1 LTRHKVLWQN
11 RVTERQKPARSRL
24 FIGLLDGGNKRLD
37 PFMPPINNRSVNR
50 LMDNIIQKSSQCC
63 KQKFEQLSLFSKDR
77 LPHRPYCSPEK
88 GAHLIRPV
96 DKALQFPYLQV
107 NSSAIRWWMVFD
119 IDRQGA
125 ALAWDDANLP
135 PPAWSATDPESTK
148 GHIAY
153 GLDVPVVTTDA
164 ARAHPIR
171 YLRHVEYG
179 MALALG
185 ADLKYSGL
193 ITKNPLHKNWKVWQ
207 GPQHGY
213 TLDEI
218 AEYIEIPKKIPK
230 KAAELGVGRNVD
242 TFEHVR
248 KWAYCHVMQAKRTML
263 CEAWVD
269 ACITEAETFNAG
281 FKNPMLFSEC
291 KAIGK
296 SVGRW
301 TWRNFG
307 TGEYH
312 ARFIE
317 RQAAKGVKSGAA
329 RLAKNED
336 KRASARLMKASGKSV
351 RQIALELDVSIGS
364 VSAWCSGVQ

>member
-1 LTRHKVLWQN
+1 V
-11 RVTERQKPARSRL
+11 
-24 FIGLLDGGNKRLD
+24 
-37 PFMPPINNRSVNR
+37 PINTITVISVNTILHSVAEYR
-50 LMDNIIQKSSQCC
+50 NQNVLTS
-63 KQKFEQLSLFSKDR
+63 QLSLFSKER

-96 DKALQFPYLQV
+96 EQALKLPYIQV
-107 NSSAIRWWMVFD
+107 NSSGIRWWMVFD
-119 IDRQGA
+119 IDKEGA
-125 ALAWDDANLP
+125 AFAWQDANLM
-135 PPAWSATDPESTK
+135 PPAWAATDPKSTK

-153 GLDVPVVTTDA
+153 GLDVPVITTDA

-193 ITKNPLHKNWKVWQ
+193 ITKNPMHKHWKVWQ

-248 KWAYCHVMQAKRTML
+248 TWAYSHVMAAKRTMN
-263 CEAWVD
+263 CESWVD
-269 ACITEAETFNAG
+269 ACIAEAETFNTG
-281 FKNPMLFSEC
+281 FKNPMLYSEC

-336 KRASARLMKASGKSV
+336 TRASARLMAATGMT
-351 RQIALELDVSIGS
+351 RQAIADKLGMSLVT
-364 VSAWCSGVQ
+364 VKRWCA

>member
-1 LTRHKVLWQN
+1 
-11 RVTERQKPARSRL
+11 
-24 FIGLLDGGNKRLD
+24 
-37 PFMPPINNRSVNR
+37 
-50 LMDNIIQKSSQCC
+50 
-63 KQKFEQLSLFSKDR
+63 
-77 LPHRPYCSPEK
+77 
-88 GAHLIRPV
+88 
-96 DKALQFPYLQV
+96 
-107 NSSAIRWWMVFD
+107 MVFD
-119 IDRQGA
+119 IDREGA
-125 ALAWDDANLP
+125 AFAWQDANLP
-135 PPAWSATDPESTK
+135 PPAWSATDRDSTK
-148 GHIAY
+148 GHSAFA
-153 GLDVPVVTTDA
+153 LEVPVITTDA

-193 ITKNPLHKNWKVWQ
+193 ITKNPTHSNWKVWQ
-207 GPQHGY
+207 GPQHAY

-248 KWAYCHVMQAKRTML
+248 TWAYSHVMQAKRTMN
-263 CEAWVD
+263 CESWVD
-269 ACITEAETFNAG
+269 ACIAEAETFNTR
-281 FKNPMLFSEC
+281 FKNPMLYSEC

-317 RQAAKGVKSGAA
+317 RQSAKGVKSGAA

-336 KRASARLMKASGKSV
+336 KRASARLMAATGKTQQ
-351 RQIALELDVSIGS
+351 QIAAELDVNQSTVARWLS
-364 VSAWCSGVQ
+364 S